1 MLRRVNAALYE
12 GDLGEDVELFVVQ
25 QGNGG
30 VETAMFE
37 YNGTVLPA
45 HPIQGHPGCEFTVVS
60 GTHQFQC
67 IAVFNPA
74 SQPSA
79 RYDLFQVNSAGG
91 QTALN
96 KSVTAADPAPLIGFA
111 IDAVAVALAARPA
124 SVDRGAAPV
133 RPPAPVRPRPSRTIR
148 TRAPKKATPAKGRKS
163 NRKPVRK
170 KSTKK
175 TKKKPAAR
183 TKKKPVAPR
192 ARKRR

>member
-12 GDLGEDVELFVVQ
+12 GDLGEHVELFVIQ

-37 YNGTVLPA
+37 YNGIVLPA

-67 IAVFNPA
+67 IVVFNPA
-74 SQPSA
+74 SQPTA
-79 RYDLFQVNSAGG
+79 RYDLFEVNSAGG

-96 KSVTAADPAPLIGFA
+96 KSVTAADPAPLIGFG
-111 IDAVAVALAARPA
+111 IEGVAVALAATPA
-124 SVDRGAAPV
+124 SMPRGAAPV
-133 RPPAPVRPRPSRTIR
+133 RPAPPVRARPARTVRKRAAKKPKPAKRRKSSRKP
-148 TRAPKKATPAKGRKS
+148 AGKKAAKRA
-163 NRKPVRK
+163 
-170 KSTKK
+170 
-175 TKKKPAAR
+175 KKKPA
-183 TKKKPVAPR
+183 PQ

>member
-12 GDLGEDVELFVVQ
+12 GDLGEHVELFVIQ

-37 YNGTVLPA
+37 YSGIVLPA

-74 SQPSA
+74 SQPTA
-79 RYDLFQVNSAGG
+79 RYDLFEVNSAGG

-96 KSVTAADPAPLIGFA
+96 KSVTAADPAPLIGFG
-111 IDAVAVALAARPA
+111 IDGVAVALAARPA
-124 SVDRGAAPV
+124 SMPRGAAPV
-133 RPPAPVRPRPSRTIR
+133 RPAAPVRARPASTVRER
-148 TRAPKKATPAKGRKS
+148 NAKKQKPAKGRKS
-163 NRKPVRK
+163 SRKPAGK
-170 KSTKK
+170 KATK
-175 TKKKPAAR
+175 R
-183 TKKKPVAPR
+183 TKKKPAPR